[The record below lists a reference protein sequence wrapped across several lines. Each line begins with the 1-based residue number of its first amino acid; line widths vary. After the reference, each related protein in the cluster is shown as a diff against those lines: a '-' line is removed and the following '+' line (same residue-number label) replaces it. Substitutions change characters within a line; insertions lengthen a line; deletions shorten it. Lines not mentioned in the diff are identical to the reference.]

1 MRKLKES
8 VVYGLYALGSLS
20 IIGGLFAFEAFR
32 NIDESLETKYVTND
46 IFEETYPVVNV
57 QKTVERPFNDASV
70 QIVTHFYNPQD
81 ENHENSIIYY
91 ENTYMPN
98 TGVIYKNDKTFDVLS
113 IYEGEVIRVEYDEIM
128 GNVVTIKHSDNI
140 LSVYQSIE
148 DVKVKTGD
156 YVNPNE
162 IIGVSGKNNLSAS
175 INEHLH
181 LEIIVDGK
189 TVNPEECYGKTI
201 EELNN

>member
-20 IIGGLFAFEAFR
+20 IIGGLFVFEALR
-32 NIDESLETKYVTND
+32 NSEETITTKYVTKN
-46 IFEETYPVVNV
+46 IFEEVYPVV
-57 QKTVERPFNDASV
+57 QTTKTIGKPFNDASV
-70 QIVTHFYNPQD
+70 QVATSYYNYED

-98 TGVIYKNDKTFDVLS
+98 TGVIYKNNGTFEVLS
-113 IYEGEVIRVEYDEIM
+113 IYEGEVIKVEYDEIM
-128 GNVVTIKHSDNI
+128 GNVVTIKHADNV
-140 LSVYQSIE
+140 LSIYQSID
-148 DVKVKTGD
+148 DVTVKTGD

-162 IIGVSGKNNLSAS
+162 IIGISGKNNLSS
-175 INEHLH
+175 SLNEHLH
-181 LEIIVDGK
+181 LEIVVNGK
-189 TVNPEECYGKTI
+189 TVNPEECYGKTL